1 MIDVHCHLEQ
11 PNYENDREAVIEKC
25 RKQLNAVISSC
36 AHPKDFNLTLRL
48 VEKFKGFVFSTVGIH
63 PKYVSEISK
72 KEIDMFIERIKENRK
87 KIVGIGETG
96 LDYYW
101 VKEKKWR
108 EKQEE
113 LFVQLISLAKELNL
127 PLVIHSRDAYE
138 GTVKILEREDAK
150 SVMMHMFGANQLT
163 KLIVEN
169 DWYVSMNAIVLKSKK
184 HKKVVRD
191 APTQKLLLETDSP
204 WLAPERFGSRRN
216 DSTAVKFVVEK
227 IAEIK
232 RASFEEVDKTT
243 TENAIRFFQLECMNP
258 TD

>member
-11 PNYENDREAVIEKC
+11 PNYNNDRDAVIEKC

-36 AHPKDFNLTLRL
+36 AHPKDFDLTLRL
-48 VEKFKGFVFSTVGIH
+48 VEKFKGFTFSTVGIH
-63 PKYVSEISK
+63 PKYVNEISK
-72 KEIDMFIERIKENRK
+72 KKIDVFIERIKENRE
-87 KIVGIGETG
+87 KIIGIGETG

-101 VKEKKWR
+101 IREKKWQ

-138 GTVKILEREDAK
+138 DTVKILEREDAK

-163 KLIVEN
+163 RQIVEN
-169 DWYVSMNAIVLKSKK
+169 DWYISMNAIVLKSKK

-191 APTQKLLLETDSP
+191 TPTKQLLLETDSP
-204 WLAPERFGSRRN
+204 WLAPEGFGSRRN
-216 DSTAVKFVVEK
+216 DSTAVEFVAEK
-227 IAEIK
+227 ISEIK
-232 RASFEEVDKTT
+232 RTSSKEVDKTT
-243 TENAIRFFQLECMNP
+243 TENAIRFFQLKF
-258 TD
+258 

>member
-11 PNYENDREAVIEKC
+11 PNYKNDRNEIIEKC
-25 RKQLNAVISSC
+25 KKQLNAVISSC
-36 AHPKDFNLTLRL
+36 AHPKDFNLTLKL
-48 VEKFKGFVFSTVGIH
+48 TEKFKGFVFSTVGIH
-63 PKYVSEISK
+63 PKHVNEISSK
-72 KEIDMFIERIKENRK
+72 DIDTFIERIKDSRG

-101 VKEKKWR
+101 IKESKWR

-113 LFVQLISLAKELNL
+113 LFVQLISLSKELKL
-127 PLVIHSRDAYE
+127 PLVIHSRDSYE

-163 KLIVEN
+163 SRIVEN
-169 DWYVSMNAIVLKSKK
+169 GWYASMNTIVLKSKK

-191 APTQKLLLETDSP
+191 TPIEQLLLETDSP
-204 WLAPERFGSRRN
+204 WLAPKDFGSRRN
-216 DSTAVKFVVEK
+216 DSTAVRYVAEK

-232 RASFEEVDKTT
+232 KVRFEEVDKST
-243 TENAIRFFQLECMNP
+243 TENAIRFFQLNLE
-258 TD
+258 